1 MIVQIKV
8 KVSTI
13 IMVDNSIELQVP
25 LAAPEV
31 TDDEQ
36 VRVEVDVSH
45 RDDKPPCTQRE
56 KLMRIGRNTK
66 KFLIKNGRRAEKR

>member
-1 MIVQIKV
+1 MIVRIEV
-8 KVSTI
+8 KVVK
-13 IMVDNSIELQVP
+13 MADNSIELQVP

>member
-1 MIVQIKV
+1 MIVRIEV
-8 KVSTI
+8 KVVK
-13 IMVDNSIELQVP
+13 MADNSIELQVP

-36 VRVEVDVSH
+36 VRVEVGVSH
-45 RDDKPPCTQRE
+45 RDDKPPSTQRE
-56 KLMRIGRNTK
+56 KLMRFGRNTK